1 MKSTGK
7 TLLTFF
13 TGAAAGVVAGV
24 LLAPKS
30 GKNFRTFVSESAGSM
45 MTGGRQKTG
54 NRKESKQSTI
64 IPIENYSKAIG
75 S

>member
-13 TGAAAGVVAGV
+13 TGAAAGVVAGI

-30 GKNFRTFVSESAGSM
+30 GKDLKTIVSEKAGSM
-45 MTGGRQKTG
+45 IRGEQQNAGK
-54 NRKESKQSTI
+54 RKEPKKSAI
-64 IPIENYSKAIG
+64 IPIENYSG
-75 S
+75 VF

>member
-13 TGAAAGVVAGV
+13 TGAAAGVVAG
-24 LLAPKS
+24 LILAPKNGNVFKEVFSKTAGANSS
-30 GKNFRTFVSESAGSM
+30 GDEKSHGKRRET
-45 MTGGRQKTG
+45 R
-54 NRKESKQSTI
+54 QSTI
-64 IPIENYSKAIG
+64 IPIEKFMRGVG